1 MENSSLSIVVADDHA
16 LLRKGIIRILDE
28 VDYFHVVGEA
38 GDGLE
43 LIELLK
49 KKKADLAIVDI
60 SMPNLRGIE
69 ATKEIKKMYPNIK
82 VIMLTMHKKMEYLQ
96 QALTMGADGY
106 LLKEDT
112 DEELLTAIENVRR
125 GKIYISRALS
135 EEVNDELIKRHCFG
149 QKKIASETLTT
160 REREILKLIAE
171 GKSNRDIAQLLF
183 ISTRTV
189 ENHRA
194 HIMQKLGF
202 KKVTELVTYSIEK
215 GYI

>member
-1 MENSSLSIVVADDHA
+1 MGNYNIVVADDHA
-16 LLRKGIIRILDE
+16 LLRKGIIRILEE
-28 VDYFHVVGEA
+28 VDYIHVVGEA

-49 KKKADLAIVDI
+49 KKKADMAIIDI

-69 ATKEIKKMYPNIK
+69 ATKEIKKIYPSIK
-82 VIMLTMHKKMEYLQ
+82 VIILTMHKKVEYLQ

-112 DEELLTAIENVRR
+112 DEELLSAIENVKR
-125 GKIYISRALS
+125 GKNYISQAHS
-135 EEVNDELIKRHCFG
+135 EEVNEELVKRHRFG
-149 QKKIASETLTT
+149 QKKITSETLTT

>member
-1 MENSSLSIVVADDHA
+1 LETYSIVVADDHV
-16 LLRKGIIRILDE
+16 LLRKGIIRILKEINYID
-28 VDYFHVVGEA
+28 VVGEA
-38 GDGLE
+38 GDGLD
-43 LIELLK
+43 LLK
-49 KKKADLAIVDI
+49 MLKRKKADMAIVDI

-69 ATKEIKKMYPNIK
+69 ATKEIKKMYPNMK
-82 VIMLTMHKKMEYLQ
+82 VIILTMHKKMEYLQ

-112 DEELLTAIENVRR
+112 DEELLTAIENVKR
-125 GKIYISRALS
+125 GKIYISQALS
-135 EEVNDELIKRHCFG
+135 EEVNDELIKRHRYG
-149 QKKIASETLTT
+149 QKKIVSETLTT

-171 GKSNRDIAQLLF
+171 GKANRNIAQLLF

-202 KKVTELVTYSIEK
+202 KKVTELVTYSLEK

>member
-1 MENSSLSIVVADDHA
+1 MGNYNIVVADDHA
-16 LLRKGIIRILDE
+16 LLRKGIIRILEE
-28 VDYFHVVGEA
+28 VDYIHVVGEA

-49 KKKADLAIVDI
+49 KKKADMAIIDI

-69 ATKEIKKMYPNIK
+69 ATKEIKKIYPSIK
-82 VIMLTMHKKMEYLQ
+82 VIILTMHKKVEYLQ

-112 DEELLTAIENVRR
+112 DEELLSAIENVKR
-125 GKIYISRALS
+125 GKIYISQALS
-135 EEVNDELIKRHCFG
+135 EEVNEELVKRHRFG
-149 QKKIASETLTT
+149 QKKITSETLTT

-202 KKVTELVTYSIEK
+202 KKVTELVTQLSQFLDIL
-215 GYI
+215 